1 MIQKQKGCNDIYG
14 REAKVWKYV
23 ESVIDAT
30 MEKYN
35 YNYIRTPLFEASE
48 LFHRGIGESTDIVTK
63 ETYDFEDRGGRNI
76 TLRPEGTAGVV
87 RSYIENKMYGDPTQ
101 PVKVYYNGTMYR
113 YERPQSGRD
122 RELTQFGM
130 EVLGSDDP
138 LSDAEVISLAV
149 NIYKMLGL
157 KEIKVNIN
165 SLGDKESRDN
175 YRKALVDYFK
185 PHMSELCEDC
195 NARIDKNPLRIL
207 DCKVDSENE
216 LLKNAPKTLDYLT
229 DESRDRFEKVQDYL
243 DILGVK
249 YEINPNIVRGLDYYN
264 HTVFEIEAKVEGFG
278 SNNVLG
284 GGGRYNGLVSQ
295 LDGPETPCIGFACG
309 VGRLVKALELENVK
323 LPIVD
328 SVDLFLMYVN
338 DDEKKYAAYLSQE
351 LRMAGFIVDTE
362 YVGRGIKGQFKQAD
376 RLNSKFIAVLNSDDL
391 NNNEIKIKNNK
402 TKEEDII
409 SLDALIY
416 YLDEKLNTEYDEEE
430 YDGEDCNCGGHCEC
444 DENHEC
450 NCEDHE
456 HKHEHEHKCCGH
468 CHHE

>member
-216 LLKNAPKTLDYLT
+216 LLKNAPKTLDYLN

-430 YDGEDCNCGGHCEC
+430 YDDEDCNCGGHCEC
-444 DENHEC
+444 GENHEC